1 MDSENN
7 KMFAFLDRYLMGPM
21 GKISQ
26 LRIVRGVMAAG
37 MASIPF
43 TIVGSM
49 FLIVSVLPQSFPALE
64 GIWSASFD
72 KIQNLYMLGNTA
84 TMGI

>member
-43 TIVGSM
+43 TID
-49 FLIVSVLPQSFPALE
+49 VLDCQCFATKLPCIRRHLE
-64 GIWSASFD
+64 CVIR
-72 KIQNLYMLGNTA
+72 
-84 TMGI
+84 

>member
-1 MDSENN
+1 MDTENN
-7 KMFAFLDRYLMGPM
+7 KMFDFLDRYLMGPM

-43 TIVGSM
+43 TIN
-49 FLIVSVLPQSFPALE
+49 VL
-64 GIWSASFD
+64 D
-72 KIQNLYMLGNTA
+72 H
-84 TMGI
+84 